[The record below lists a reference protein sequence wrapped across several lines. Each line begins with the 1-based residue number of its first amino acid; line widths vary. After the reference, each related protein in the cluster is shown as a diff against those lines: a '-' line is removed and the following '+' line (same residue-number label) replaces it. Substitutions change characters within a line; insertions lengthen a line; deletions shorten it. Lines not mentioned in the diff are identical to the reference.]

1 MPTSLRPIPTATQRF
16 YNPDWLDDDDLVA
29 GFVARRSLF
38 DSLRNEL
45 ARAPR
50 QGSVQHVLIV
60 GPRGTGKTTLLKR
73 LAVAIRRDADLADHL
88 IAISFQ
94 EELYQLKNLADFW
107 WVACEALCDELDR
120 AGRSTEA
127 DRLSQTVEQARTAGP
142 QTEPYDNA
150 GLNLLLKTC
159 ETLGRRPVLLV
170 DNIDMVLQR
179 IDTKG
184 RKRND
189 PLSPAY
195 WALREA
201 LSTASAPIMIGG
213 SVRVSEPFVGYDKA
227 FYDFFAS
234 RRMPKLTLPEVEEV
248 LGHLAKVH
256 GASDWE
262 QRVHARRG
270 RIHALHEMTGGNLRA
285 LGLIFDLLRQGS
297 SGRAID
303 DFEHLMDITT
313 PYYKARIEDLSEQ
326 AQVIMHALALL
337 RRRVTAAEIARQA
350 GLETRTVSA
359 QLDILVNEGVV
370 EKTPGKKT
378 RYIIAEQLFRI
389 WLQMRTSRRLR
400 QRVMYLTEFLKALFD
415 REEVD
420 AFLAAEG
427 GRAGWLRDYALAEW
441 QGDTPLARALKAR
454 ACDNLL
460 NSPDGPPAA
469 YAPGDFSADHEALA
483 GCRATLNKHRGEL
496 GALDHDQLLGS
507 MSMTVQERCD
517 SVTRLCDPD
526 TTVAEL
532 NRLQAVLAEERDL
545 LEQNG
550 LSEADI
556 KLLYDLRC
564 IDQLRL
570 PDLSVDDVEAIA
582 KVYPKWRV
590 GLYRLAWKLLGMR
603 AIKVLSADEAQRW
616 LAFGRANLPE
626 ADSSAWLAV
635 SQLFFPGKFFEAAT
649 EAVKEALRHGES
661 AQVLYQYGVLLTYHH
676 KRIEEAEAAFRKA
689 IDLEPKYAQAWAG
702 LGWLMANDL
711 GQFEESEEAFRRA
724 IDLDPTNPW
733 SYYGLGRLL
742 ANHLRRFE
750 EAEVAFRE
758 AVDLNPTNAWSWY
771 GLGELLAEGL
781 AQPEEAETVFRK
793 AIDLDPTNTWS
804 WSGLGELLAKSFGR
818 FEEAEAALRKAIEID
833 PTNPWSWNRLGMLL
847 TDHLGRFEEAEAAL
861 QKAAELEPNESWLSA
876 KWNQIR
882 HRRLLALVVDAVA
895 AENWG
900 IVRKHLQQW
909 ISEPQAGLEIWVS
922 DAFIDDVV
930 GAAVR
935 LGRGEP
941 LLRLMREIGLERV
954 ALPLLLAAEAALA
967 GNAEG
972 LVDVEPEARATAEN
986 LYSRLTTPSPK

>member
-73 LAVAIRRDADLADHL
+73 LAVTIRRDPDLADHL

-120 AGRSTEA
+120 AGRGAEA
-127 DRLSQTVEQARTAGP
+127 DRLSETIEQSRKPGP

-150 GLNLLLKTC
+150 GLDLLLKTC

-170 DNIDMVLQR
+170 DNLDMVLQR

-189 PLSPAY
+189 PLSPVY

-201 LSTASAPIMIGG
+201 LSTTSAPIMIGG

-270 RIHALHEMTGGNLRA
+270 RIHALYVMTGGNLRA

-303 DFEHLMDITT
+303 DFERLMDITT

-400 QRVMYLTEFLKALFD
+400 QRVMYLTEFLEALFD

-427 GRAGWLRDYALAEW
+427 GRAGWPHINALRDYALAEW
-441 QGDTPLARALKAR
+441 QGDTPIGRALKAR

-460 NSPDGPPAA
+460 NSPDGPPTA

-483 GCRATLNKHRGEL
+483 RCRAALNKHKGEL
-496 GALDHDQLLGS
+496 DALDHEQLLGS
-507 MSMTVQERCD
+507 VSMTVQERCD
-517 SVTRLCDPD
+517 SVARLFDPD
-526 TTVAEL
+526 TTVAEV
-532 NRLQAVLAEERDL
+532 NRLQAWLALERRL

-550 LSEADI
+550 LSETDI
-556 KLLYDLRC
+556 NLLYKLRC
-564 IDQLRL
+564 SNQLPL
-570 PDLSVDDVEAIA
+570 PDLSVDDVEATA
-582 KVYPKWRV
+582 KIYPEWCNE
-590 GLYRLAWKLLGMR
+590 LYRLTWKLLGKR
-603 AIKVLSADEAQRW
+603 GIKVLSADEAQRW
-616 LAFGRANLPE
+616 LTFGRANLPD
-626 ADSSAWLAV
+626 ASAYDWAAIASTLRRG
-635 SQLFFPGKFFEAAT
+635 SFIEAAT
-649 EAVKEALRHGES
+649 EAIAEALQRGDSFHAWLE
-661 AQVLYQYGVLLTYHH
+661 YGIFFDNTSG
-676 KRIEEAEAAFRKA
+676 A
-689 IDLEPKYAQAWAG
+689 I
-702 LGWLMANDL
+702 
-711 GQFEESEEAFRRA
+711 
-724 IDLDPTNPW
+724 
-733 SYYGLGRLL
+733 
-742 ANHLRRFE
+742 
-750 EAEVAFRE
+750 
-758 AVDLNPTNAWSWY
+758 
-771 GLGELLAEGL
+771 
-781 AQPEEAETVFRK
+781 
-793 AIDLDPTNTWS
+793 
-804 WSGLGELLAKSFGR
+804 
-818 FEEAEAALRKAIEID
+818 
-833 PTNPWSWNRLGMLL
+833 
-847 TDHLGRFEEAEAAL
+847 
-861 QKAAELEPNESWLSA
+861 
-876 KWNQIR
+876 
-882 HRRLLALVVDAVA
+882 
-895 AENWG
+895 
-900 IVRKHLQQW
+900 
-909 ISEPQAGLEIWVS
+909 
-922 DAFIDDVV
+922 
-930 GAAVR
+930 
-935 LGRGEP
+935 
-941 LLRLMREIGLERV
+941 
-954 ALPLLLAAEAALA
+954 
-967 GNAEG
+967 
-972 LVDVEPEARATAEN
+972 
-986 LYSRLTTPSPK
+986 